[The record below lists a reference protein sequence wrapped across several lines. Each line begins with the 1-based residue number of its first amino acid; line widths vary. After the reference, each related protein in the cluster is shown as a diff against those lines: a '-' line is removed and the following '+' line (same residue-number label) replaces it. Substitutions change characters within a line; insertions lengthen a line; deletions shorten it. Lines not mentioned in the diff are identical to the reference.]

1 MAKLITING
10 LNDNE
15 LLSGILSDEIIVY
28 EDIQGS
34 KIWVNWNGKEF
45 TIRPKSLSNEP
56 INLIDLAMQNYYNPL
71 INYFNSL
78 DERVK
83 GLLNRKWSF
92 CFEYFPDSQPA
103 NIEYDRV
110 PKNQLVLS
118 FINKSGKYEFNIQE
132 LDEYAR
138 LLNVDMLPIIFQG
151 KLTETMKEAI
161 KYFIN
166 TSEKDLEFIFGEKS
180 FAYFFYKMLNP
191 SIKNSFLM
199 NGEDF
204 QHNVEKLI
212 IRTSKDDMSFEL
224 LNPLYS
230 RMGQDNDTDFV
241 EIYTL
246 ILINFLNF
254 CQSVNIKQV
263 KLKGEKKDECYIY
276 LICKLYN
283 IYVGEV
289 KEDLLNFDFIVP
301 EFFDKEKFKIN
312 TELIS
317 NKLTKEYIEEDSKL
331 EYIFKVILGSL
342 NKKKRRPIGIFTENT
357 VKLFNKFVE
366 EIDIHIS
373 QYLNKMHEIELGR
386 AGLLDFGD
394 FFEIQYD
401 TDAEGQVYPDVYDEF
416 EKEKTS
422 DKKKKGKGGKMP
434 ITPEEGT
441 KTPTK

>member
-15 LLSGILSDEIIVY
+15 LLSGLLADEIIVY

-56 INLIDLAMQNYYNPL
+56 INLVDLAMQNYYNPV

-83 GLLNRKWSF
+83 GLLNKKWSF

-118 FINKSGKYEFNIQE
+118 FINKSGKYEFNIEE

-212 IRTSKDDMSFEL
+212 IRTLNDDMSFEL

-230 RMGQDNDTDFV
+230 RMSQDNDTDFV

-317 NKLTKEYIEEDSKL
+317 NKLTKEYIEENSKL

-342 NKKKRRPIGIFTENT
+342 NKKKRKPIGIFTENT

-416 EKEKTS
+416 DKEKTS

-434 ITPEEGT
+434 ITPEEDT
-441 KTPTK
+441 KTPIK

>member
-15 LLSGILSDEIIVY
+15 LLSGLLADEIIVY

-56 INLIDLAMQNYYNPL
+56 INLVDLAMQNYYNPV

-83 GLLNRKWSF
+83 GLLNKKWSF

-118 FINKSGKYEFNIQE
+118 FINKSGKYEFNIEE

-212 IRTSKDDMSFEL
+212 IRTLNDDMSFEL

-230 RMGQDNDTDFV
+230 RMSQDNDTDFV

-317 NKLTKEYIEEDSKL
+317 NKLTKEYIEENSKL

-342 NKKKRRPIGIFTENT
+342 NKKKRKPIGIFTENT

-416 EKEKTS
+416 DKEKTS

-441 KTPTK
+441 KTPIK